1 MRKIQNHPPRLAKGA
16 SLLEVLIAVLVLA
29 VGLLGVAALQA
40 GALRNNQSSY
50 ERSEAVIQSYA
61 MFDVLRAN
69 RAAAIAG
76 NYNLNQWTCTAPAAG
91 TRADNERRAWM
102 QTMQTGSSLGSTA
115 CVSIACNAN
124 SCVVGVRWDDS
135 RGTGDR
141 TVAQTYSIQT
151 TTRL

>member
-61 MFDVLRAN
+61 VFDVLRAN
-69 RAAAIAG
+69 RAAAIG
-76 NYNLNQWTCTAPAAG
+76 GGYNLNQWTCTAPTG
-91 TRADNERRAWM
+91 TTRADNERRAWM
-102 QTMQTGSSLGSTA
+102 QAMQTSLGTTA
-115 CVSIACNAN
+115 CASITCNAT

-141 TVAQTYSIQT
+141 TAAQTYSIQT